1 VTPISA
7 PNFITKRVSVIIP
20 AFNAA
25 PTIKAAIYSALH
37 QRGVRV
43 DVIVVDDASTDET
56 AEIVTACAQ
65 LTERVSLVRFSE
77 NNGPAAA
84 RNEGLRSATG
94 EWIAILDADDE
105 FCDGRLERLVALGKR
120 EQADFV
126 ADNIFLVDE
135 KSRRP
140 PDPMIPVGEANSRII
155 RLTPASFVINNI
167 SRLNSRGSFGF
178 LKPIMRR
185 SYIEQQNLSY
195 DQQLRFAEDY
205 DLYLRALLVGARFII
220 HLQPGYRYRVGS
232 GSLVASNP
240 RRNFVAAAEIDTRFK
255 REAWEKRDA
264 ALVDALRQKI
274 ASDARRAAVV
284 QIVAALHAKRILPAL
299 ALLASHPSVIA
310 PVGRRI
316 AQSVLRHGA
325 TWFR

>member
-84 RNEGLRSATG
+84 RNEGLRSAT
-94 EWIAILDADDE
+94 
-105 FCDGRLERLVALGKR
+105 GKR

>member
-284 QIVAALHAKRILPAL
+284 QIVAALHAKRILPVL